1 VTLRT
6 PLCDALGIRVPVLL
20 APMAGGFT
28 TPELVAAVTR
38 AGGLGVFGAM
48 GKTADALRADVARAL
63 ELAGPPVGVNV
74 QLAPPESGADARAM
88 HAFLAPFRRELGL
101 PPEPEAPSGPPPDP
115 PLALVQAGL
124 EAGAT
129 VVSSAL
135 GDPSPLVPLAR
146 EAGAPLLSMA
156 ATVEEARAHAAA
168 GADVIVAQGAEAGGH
183 RTTFDVGPE
192 GPPLVGTFA
201 LVPQVVDAVDV
212 PVVAAGGVADGRGLA
227 AALAL
232 GAAGASLGTRF
243 LLAEESGAPP
253 VYRERL
259 LALRDTDTVISDAVT
274 GRPARWIRNRLVGAL
289 SGGDAPEHLGWGAQR
304 AAVMDIWTA
313 AARAG
318 EGELVPMLAGQ
329 AAGLAGSVR
338 PAGEIVADV
347 VADAERVLAELVTR
361 ASAPS

>member
-1 VTLRT
+1 MTLRT
-6 PLCDALGIRVPVLL
+6 RLCDALGIRVPVML

-38 AGGLGVFGAM
+38 AGGLGSFGAM
-48 GKTADALRADVARAL
+48 GMTADALRADVARAL
-63 ELAGPPVGVNV
+63 ELGGPPVGINV
-74 QLAPPESGADARAM
+74 LLAPPESRGDAVAM
-88 HAFLAPFRRELGL
+88 HAFLAPFREQLGL
-101 PPEPEAPSGPPPDP
+101 PPEPPAPSRPAPDP
-115 PLALVQAGL
+115 PLALVEAGL

-129 VVSSAL
+129 VVSGAL

-146 EAGAPLLSMA
+146 EAGAPLVSMA
-156 ATVEEARAHAAA
+156 ASVEEARAHAAA

-183 RTTFDVGPE
+183 RATFDLPPH

-212 PVVAAGGVADGRGLA
+212 PVVAAGGVMDGRGLA

-243 LLAEESGAPP
+243 LLAQESGAPP
-253 VYRERL
+253 IYRERL
-259 LALRDTDTVISDAVT
+259 LALSETDTVVTDAVT
-274 GRPARWIRNRLVGAL
+274 GRPARWIRNRLVDSL
-289 SGGDAPEHLGWGAQR
+289 TSTDAPEHLGWGSQR

-313 AARAG
+313 AAQAG

-329 AAGLAGSVR
+329 AAGLAGDVAS
-338 PAGEIVADV
+338 AEEIVAE
-347 VADAERVLAELVTR
+347 VAGGAERILAELATR